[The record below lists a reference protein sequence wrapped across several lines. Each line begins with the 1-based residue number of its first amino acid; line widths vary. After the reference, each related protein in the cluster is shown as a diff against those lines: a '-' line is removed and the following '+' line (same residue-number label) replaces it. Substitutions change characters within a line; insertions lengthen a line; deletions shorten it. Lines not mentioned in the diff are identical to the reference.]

1 MRSQVALCLQAQRSW
16 QSAPKLPGGHSVG
29 HSRAAQRAA
38 SHQAGWAV
46 CMEQLYLTRRISQ
59 SIPVCR
65 CRTHRWHC
73 TALHSGR
80 SKSAGS
86 PARTAAVGSLQ
97 DKGTVLGT
105 AGNRCPPGTGGC
117 QGALQ
122 LAVTLL
128 TSGTNSSRWA
138 QAVPGDVVARGPL
151 PAGTQLCTV
160 CTIAAAGTHWWEG
173 HLQLPS
179 SLQCL
184 QAVLAG
190 QSFCTSLCQRSREAA
205 IPRWH
210 DAKADD
216 VSWGHHFGTQQM
228 VQDGVSSAK
237 TANEISCSCPP
248 TAYTEAGTPG
258 AITMLPFPPPAP
270 FPYTHQRC
278 SQHQCILLGS
288 GTSPWCAHTRP
299 HSCTHMAAHSQGHTS
314 P

>member
-105 AGNRCPPGTGGC
+105 AGNRCPPETGGC

-122 LAVTLL
+122 V
-128 TSGTNSSRWA
+128 SCR
-138 QAVPGDVVARGPL
+138 V
-151 PAGTQLCTV
+151 
-160 CTIAAAGTHWWEG
+160 
-173 HLQLPS
+173 QLPCS
-179 SLQCL
+179 SQ
-184 QAVLAG
+184 
-190 QSFCTSLCQRSREAA
+190 
-205 IPRWH
+205 
-210 DAKADD
+210 
-216 VSWGHHFGTQQM
+216 
-228 VQDGVSSAK
+228 
-237 TANEISCSCPP
+237 
-248 TAYTEAGTPG
+248 
-258 AITMLPFPPPAP
+258 LP
-270 FPYTHQRC
+270 C
-278 SQHQCILLGS
+278 SQVGPTLPGGHRQ
-288 GTSPWCAHTRP
+288 SPVTWWHVAP
-299 HSCTHMAAHSQGHTS
+299 SPQAHSCAQSA